1 VAAVRW
7 IVEDALG
14 LSMDTMPRSV
24 TRQAILGEHLT
35 MPAEAEAPRHE
46 SGGDRSRTA
55 GAAPQLEELS
65 RDEAGVTELA

>member
-46 SGGDRSRTA
+46 SGGDR
-55 GAAPQLEELS
+55 
-65 RDEAGVTELA
+65 